1 MGLSASFYD
10 KRNKFDLL
18 KGQNHKTAK
27 LKGEE
32 TSGESIPVILSFL
45 SIFDLFPPLT
55 LVKKLGCLQAFIIY
69 TLWLNVKIKFLSD
82 RTLLTY
88 EYSAVN

>member
-1 MGLSASFYD
+1 MLFRYKVNQFLRSLIVGLSASFYD
-10 KRNKFDLL
+10 KRNRFDLL

-55 LVKKLGCLQAFIIY
+55 LEK
-69 TLWLNVKIKFLSD
+69 NSD
-82 RTLLTY
+82 VCKPL
-88 EYSAVN
+88 